1 MFRVGWYLN
10 KAIVVIV
17 SFVNTCIQR
26 TYDLLTG
33 CVDGKMKVENKIV
46 APAECC
52 GCGSNA
58 RIYKAL
64 VSKLVLCTC
73 LSRNLCIDSGN
84 VGCVLLFGGFST
96 GLLRIDIVL

>member
-1 MFRVGWYLN
+1 MFGVGRYLH

-17 SFVNTCIQR
+17 CIVNTCIQC
-26 TYDLLTG
+26 TYDLLPC

-46 APAECC
+46 APTECC

-64 VSKLVLCTC
+64 VSKLVLRTG
-73 LSRNLCIDSGN
+73 LSRNLRIDSGD

-96 GLLRIDIVL
+96 GFLRINIVL